1 MLKKTLE
8 DVLSEK
14 ESEEL
19 FSAFDQVGDIIIV
32 RIPDSLL
39 SKKEIIG
46 KTLLEQVKTAKSV
59 FYQASS
65 VEGDFRTRDLEILAG
80 ENKTETE

>member
-19 FSAFDQVGDIIIV
+19 FSAFDQVGDIIII

-39 SKKEIIG
+39 SKKEILDNLKVQKDI
-46 KTLLEQVKTAKSV
+46 VTAYTNTK
-59 FYQASS
+59 
-65 VEGDFRTRDLEILAG
+65 
-80 ENKTETE
+80 